1 MIKYYVNFDYLIKID
16 NNNATSLLNNNRKID
31 LGIFDFSDQKINID
45 FQKSNQSTIFFY
57 LTSEAAWD
65 KSVHSLLYHQFAR
78 SYYSVSIFY
87 TADFSRSTCSE
98 TI

>member
-78 SYYSVSIFY
+78 SYYSVNIFY
-87 TADFSRSTCSE
+87 TVNFLESSYSDTM
-98 TI
+98 

>member
-45 FQKSNQSTIFFY
+45 FQKSNQ
-57 LTSEAAWD
+57 
-65 KSVHSLLYHQFAR
+65 
-78 SYYSVSIFY
+78 
-87 TADFSRSTCSE
+87 
-98 TI
+98 